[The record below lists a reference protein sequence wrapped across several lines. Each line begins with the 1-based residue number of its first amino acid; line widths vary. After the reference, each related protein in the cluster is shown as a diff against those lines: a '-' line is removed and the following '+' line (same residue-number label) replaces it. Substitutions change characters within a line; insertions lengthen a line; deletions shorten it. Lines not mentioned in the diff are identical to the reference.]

1 MTLRDWLN
9 NGWLAEHRATP
20 GEVADLL
27 AVADRDLADCRTE
40 GLSSDW
46 RLGIAY
52 NAALQLGIVALAAEG
67 YRASRDAHHFR
78 VIQSLAH
85 TIVLEPSLVNRLD
98 RFRKKRN
105 MGEYERAGAIS
116 QQEADEMLAL
126 ALDLRDKVENWLR
139 ARHPELLPPA

>member
-9 NGWLAEHRATP
+9 NGWLAEHRATA

-52 NAALQLGIVALAAEG
+52 NAALQLGIAALAAEG

-85 TIVLEPSLVNRLD
+85 TIALEPSLVNRLD

-126 ALDLRDKVENWLR
+126 ALDLRAKVENWLR
-139 ARHPELLPPA
+139 ARHSELLPPA